1 MMNDELKTR
10 KTKEKRM
17 MFEKLTR
24 LRRGE

>member
-1 MMNDELKTR
+1 MNDELKTR